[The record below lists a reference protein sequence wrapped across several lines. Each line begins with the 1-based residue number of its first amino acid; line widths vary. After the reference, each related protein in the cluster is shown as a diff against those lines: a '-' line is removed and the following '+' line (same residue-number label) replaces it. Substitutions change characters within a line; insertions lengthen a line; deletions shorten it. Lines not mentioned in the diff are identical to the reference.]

1 MEIFNCEQGTPEW
14 FAARAGIPT
23 ASMFGT
29 VLAKGEGKTRLSYMI
44 KLAGE
49 IISGQ
54 PMESFSNE
62 HTERGNEEESIARDL
77 YAFQTG
83 VQYERVGFIRD
94 GRSGASPDC
103 LIGDDGGAE
112 IKSRLVH
119 IQTELFAKG
128 ELPSAVKPQ
137 IQGLMWKSRR
147 RWWDYVSYC
156 SKMPAPYRLFILRVS
171 RDESY
176 IQKLATEID
185 RFNADLDAMVAQ
197 IRARGERVAA

>member
-14 FAARAGIPT
+14 FAARCGIPT

-29 VLAKGEGKTRLSYMI
+29 VLAKGEGKTRASYMM

-54 PMESFSNE
+54 PMDSFSNA
-62 HTERGNEEESIARDL
+62 HTERGHEEEPIARDL

-83 VQYERVGFIRD
+83 AQYERVGFIKD

-103 LIGDDGGAE
+103 LVGEDGGAE
-112 IKSRLVH
+112 IKSRLPH
-119 IQTELFAKG
+119 IQAELFAKG
-128 ELPSAVKPQ
+128 KLPTAVIPQ
-137 IQGLMWKSRR
+137 IQGLLWKSRR

-156 SKMPAPYRLFILRVS
+156 SKMPAPFRLFVLRVE
-171 RDESY
+171 RDELY
-176 IQKLATEID
+176 IQKLATAVD
-185 RFNADLDAMVAQ
+185 AFNAELDGVVSQ
-197 IRARGERVAA
+197 IRAHVPVAA